1 MTASSWY
8 HGFTPDFPGLVIVL
22 AIALLVAAYA
32 IGHFSVRIVP
42 RKVREKQQPDPEYA
56 DVPTWHSKK
65 AAKVRENFR
74 RSYLRRLELSD
85 SVVLMQSE
93 TRDYIFAVIEGAIF
107 ARVFYAEHWLG
118 LVQFCINNLSANDD
132 AVYGDFLAVIIL
144 VPLSGAEAL
153 ACYAISRIAQ
163 MWRAEKLAGKY
174 VHELKKRPVI
184 SEQPHLGY
192 YAKVVAWVAK
202 KAAGELFKKLKKAKE
217 ETSAKVV
224 DFFSKKAV

>member
-1 MTASSWY
+1 MAQSWY
-8 HGFTPDFPGLVIVL
+8 HEFNPDFPGLIIVL
-22 AIALLVAAYA
+22 AISLLVVAYF
-32 IGHFSVRIVP
+32 IGRISVKIVP
-42 RKVREKQQPDPEYA
+42 RKVREKQPENPEYA
-56 DVPTWHSKK
+56 DMPVWHSKK
-65 AAKVRENFR
+65 AAKVRESFR

-93 TRDYIFAVIEGAIF
+93 TRDYIFAVIEGAVF
-107 ARVFYAEHWLG
+107 AKVFYTEHWLG

-132 AVYGDFLAVIIL
+132 AVYGDFMAVIIL
-144 VPLSGAEAL
+144 VSLSGAEAL

-174 VHELKKRPVI
+174 VHELHRRPVI

-192 YAKVVAWVAK
+192 YVKVLAWVAK
-202 KAAGELFKKLKKAKE
+202 KAAGELFEKLKKAKE
-217 ETSAKVV
+217 ETPAKVV